1 MSRDPSYSVR
11 GSLIRF
17 LVVLAVAGFAIPGV
31 PAESSLG
38 AGRMDPDVRPFQPG
52 ERLTYAV
59 TYLNIRAGTAV
70 LEVQDALPVE
80 GRAALKL
87 VSTARSSSVLS
98 KVYPVDNFVESL
110 IDAETLSP
118 YHMVFHR
125 REGRKKND
133 FDLTFR
139 HLDGTVLSVK
149 DGIGETITIPPFT
162 HDLISCLYYVRNLPT
177 MAPGTSLVLN
187 LHHDKKNYRVE
198 VRMEGVERVHG
209 PWGDIEAVRLLVV
222 MPFQGLFLNEGNIR
236 VWLTND
242 DRRLPVMM
250 KAKVIIGSVVAKLTS

>member
-1 MSRDPSYSVR
+1 MTRDPSYSVR

-17 LVVLAVAGFAIPGV
+17 LVVLAVAVFAIPGGQ
-31 PAESSLG
+31 AESGAG

-59 TYLNIRAGTAV
+59 TYLNLRAGTAV
-70 LEVQDALPVE
+70 LEVQDAMPVE

-98 KVYPVDNFVESL
+98 KVYPVDNVVESL

-149 DGIGETITIPPFT
+149 DGIGETLAIPPFT
-162 HDLISCLYYVRNLPT
+162 HDLISCLYYVRNLQT

-209 PWGDIEAVRLLVV
+209 AWGDVEAVRLLVV

-236 VWLTND
+236 VWVTND

>member
-1 MSRDPSYSVR
+1 MY
-11 GSLIRF
+11 
-17 LVVLAVAGFAIPGV
+17 
-31 PAESSLG
+31 
-38 AGRMDPDVRPFQPG
+38 PDLRPFRTG
-52 ERLTYAV
+52 ERLTYAIS
-59 TYLNIRAGTAV
+59 YLNVRAGTAV
-70 LEVQDALPVE
+70 LEVQDASPVD

-87 VSTARSSSVLS
+87 VSTAKSSSVLS
-98 KVYPVDNFVESL
+98 KIYPVDNFVESL
-110 IDAETLSP
+110 IDAETLFP

-139 HLDGTVLSVK
+139 HGDGTVLSVK
-149 DGIGETITIPPFT
+149 DGVGETLAIPPLT
-162 HDLISCLYYVRNLPT
+162 HDLISCLYYVRNFT
-177 MAPGTSLVLN
+177 MKPGSSLVLN

-209 PWGDIEAVRLLVV
+209 AWGDIEAIRLLVV

-242 DRRLPVMM
+242 DRRLPVVM
-250 KAKVIIGSVVAKLTS
+250 KAKVMIGSVVAKLIL

>member
-1 MSRDPSYSVR
+1 VR
-11 GSLIRF
+11 RSLIRF
-17 LVVLAVAGFAIPGV
+17 LAVLAVAAFAIPGG
-31 PAESSLG
+31 PAESGPG
-38 AGRMDPDVRPFQPG
+38 AARMYPDSRPFQTG

-59 TYLNIRAGTAV
+59 TYLSVRAGTAV
-70 LEVQDALPVE
+70 LEVQEALPVG
-80 GRAALKL
+80 GRPALKL

-98 KVYPVDNFVESL
+98 KIYPVDNFVESL

-139 HLDGTVLSVK
+139 HLDGSVLSVK
-149 DGIGETITIPPFT
+149 DGVGETLAIPPLT
-162 HDLISCLYYVRNLPT
+162 HDLISCLYYVRNLT
-177 MAPGTSLVLN
+177 AMQPGTSLVLN

-198 VRMEGVERVHG
+198 VRMEGIERVHG
-209 PWGDIEAVRLLVV
+209 AWGDVEAIRLLIV

>member
-1 MSRDPSYSVR
+1 VPTHSSHGPLR
-11 GSLIRF
+11 SLIRF
-17 LVVLAVAGFAIPGV
+17 VLLLVVVAFVTPGG
-31 PAESSLG
+31 PAESG
-38 AGRMDPDVRPFQPG
+38 AVGGPMYPDLRPFRTG
-52 ERLTYAV
+52 ERLTYAIS
-59 TYLNIRAGTAV
+59 YLNVRAGTAV
-70 LEVQDALPVE
+70 LEVQNASPVD
-80 GRAALKL
+80 GRATLKL
-87 VSTARSSSVLS
+87 VSTAKSSSVLS
-98 KVYPVDNFVESL
+98 KIYPVDNFVESL

-149 DGIGETITIPPFT
+149 DGVGETLAIPPLT
-162 HDLISCLYYVRNLPT
+162 HDLISCLYYVRNLT
-177 MAPGTSLVLN
+177 SMEPGSSLVLN

-209 PWGDIEAVRLLVV
+209 AWGDVEAIRVLVV

-236 VWLTND
+236 VWLSND
-242 DRRLPVMM
+242 DRRLPIVM
-250 KAKVIIGSVVAKLTS
+250 KAKVIIGSVVAKLIF

>member
-1 MSRDPSYSVR
+1 MPTLPSDSVR
-11 GSLIRF
+11 RSLIRF
-17 LVVLAVAGFAIPGV
+17 LIVLAVTAFAIPGGPV
-31 PAESSLG
+31 ASG
-38 AGRMDPDVRPFQPG
+38 AGAARSYPDRRPFQTG
-52 ERLTYAV
+52 ERLTYAI
-59 TYLNIRAGTAV
+59 TYLNVRAGTAV
-70 LEVQDALPVE
+70 LEVQDALPVD

-98 KVYPVDNFVESL
+98 KIYPVDNVVESL

-118 YHMVFHR
+118 YRMVFHR

-139 HLDGTVLSVK
+139 HVDGTVLSVK
-149 DGIGETITIPPFT
+149 DGVGETLAIPPLT
-162 HDLISCLYYVRNLPT
+162 HDLISCLYYVRNLT
-177 MAPGTSLVLN
+177 AMASGTSLVLN

-198 VRMEGVERVHG
+198 VRMEGVERVRG
-209 PWGDIEAVRLLVV
+209 AWGDVEAIRLLVV